1 MIVLQR
7 GLMRYSLGGVLLAL
21 ACGGAPEAIEPS
33 ASAMPTPAATA
44 TTAAAT
50 TTARPSGSFLSAEL
64 PGEVEHTSDVRKTIV
79 GDIEQSS
86 ATAKVGDASISI
98 TASVLP
104 GFVVAVASE
113 DMLYRKA
120 KSTLLATFSAKA
132 TSWDAGTQAGL
143 PCRKLGY
150 GTDDGRKGMARLFLH
165 DGVLVVLNA
174 IYVEDEGVAR
184 RFLASARR

>member
-21 ACGGAPEAIEPS
+21 ACGGAPEALEPS
-33 ASAMPTPAATA
+33 AAAMPTPAATA
-44 TTAAAT
+44 TTAAT

-150 GTDDGRKGMARLFLH
+150 EADDGRKGMARLFLH